1 MARRWSGF
9 PFWAVLTAVLAAPL
23 AAQRSGSF
31 ELGAFGRYTWFENA
45 SVNLDDTFGGSA
57 LLGVFL
63 HPIVALEVGAA
74 YTLARTIA
82 PADLDVKHVPL
93 FGRLVVNVPVH
104 ERFTILLGGGYQ
116 RTNYVVAGPDPSADD
131 GLMGLLGFRAFLS
144 GGLALRGHGLVDF
157 VPSPRNPGWPAG
169 GAATMYRHWG
179 AELGLTYTV
188 GKAPRDRDRDGVPDN
203 RDACPDTPAGV
214 QVEATGCPVDSDRDG
229 VPDYQDRCASTP
241 AGASVDP
248 NGCPADSD
256 GDQVFDGLDQCP
268 NTPAGASVDARGCP
282 TDADGDHV
290 FDGLDQCPN
299 TPAGAPVDARGCPLD
314 ADGDRIFDGLDRC
327 PNTPAGRQV
336 DANGCP
342 ILFEESRP
350 TLVLE
355 GVTFATGSAD
365 LTGDSRTVLDIVA
378 ESLKGNP
385 DVKVEVAGHT
395 DITGSAAANR
405 RLSQA
410 RAESVR
416 TSGPNRVTFPSG
428 SSAMTAAAA
437 ARDPPQSSPPT
448 RAGPARSRRVTV
460 GSAAPA
466 GCPPETTTT
475 PAGCAPARSSPDTR
489 VLCPAPADRSRT
501 GRETP
506 AGAAAAGAPGRG
518 S

>member
-31 ELGAFGRYTWFENA
+31 ELGAFGRYTWFENV

-57 LLGVFL
+57 LMGVFL

-74 YTLARTIA
+74 YTLAKTIA

-93 FGRLVVNVPVH
+93 FGRLVLNAPVH

-116 RTNYVVAGPDPSADD
+116 RTNYVVAGPDPGADD

-157 VPSPRNPGWPAG
+157 VPSPRNPGWPAA

-299 TPAGAPVDARGCPLD
+299 TEAGAPVDARGCPLDTDGDGVIDLHDRCPNTPAGARADTNGCPMD

-378 ESLKGNP
+378 ESLRGNP
-385 DVKVEVAGHT
+385 DVRVEVGGHT
-395 DITGSAAANR
+395 DNTGSSVVNT

-410 RAESVR
+410 RAGAVR
-416 TSGPNRVTFPSG
+416 NYLISKGLAADRLTARGYGPDNPVASNNTV
-428 SSAMTAAAA
+428 
-437 ARDPPQSSPPT
+437 
-448 RAGPARSRRVTV
+448 AGRQQNRRV
-460 GSAAPA
+460 
-466 GCPPETTTT
+466 EL
-475 PAGCAPARSSPDTR
+475 RKIN
-489 VLCPAPADRSRT
+489 
-501 GRETP
+501 
-506 AGAAAAGAPGRG
+506 
-518 S
+518 

>member
-1 MARRWSGF
+1 MLRRRSSGF
-9 PFWAVLTAVLAAPL
+9 ALGAMLATVLAVPL
-23 AAQRSGSF
+23 AAQRAGSF
-31 ELGAFGRYTWFENA
+31 EFGAFGRYTWFENA
-45 SVNLDDTFGGSA
+45 SVNLVDTFGGSA

-74 YTLARTIA
+74 YTPAKTVT

-93 FGRLVVNVPVH
+93 FGRLVVNVPLH
-104 ERFTILLGGGYQ
+104 ERFTVLLGGGYQ
-116 RTNYVVAGPDPSADD
+116 RTNYIVAGPDLSADN

-157 VPSPRNPGWPAG
+157 VPSPKTPGWPAA
-169 GAATMYRHWG
+169 GAATRYRHWG
-179 AELGLTYTV
+179 AELGLTYV
-188 GKAPRDRDRDGVPDN
+188 FGKAPRDRDRDGVPDN
-203 RDACPDTPAGV
+203 RDACPDTPEGV
-214 QVEATGCPVDSDRDG
+214 QVEANGCPVDADRDG
-229 VPDYQDRCASTP
+229 VADYQDRCASTP

-248 NGCPADSD
+248 NGCPRDSD
-256 GDQVFDGLDQCP
+256 GDRVFDGLDQCP

-282 TDADGDHV
+282 TDADGDNV

-299 TPAGAPVDARGCPLD
+299 TPAGAPVDARGCPTD
-314 ADGDRIFDGLDRC
+314 ADGDGVIDLNDRCPNTPAGARADTSGCPIDADGDKVFDGLDRC

-342 ILFEESRP
+342 ILFEPDKP

-395 DITGSAAANR
+395 DITGSAATNR

-416 TSGPNRVTFPSG
+416 DYLISKGLAADRLTARGYGPDNPVASNNTV
-428 SSAMTAAAA
+428 
-437 ARDPPQSSPPT
+437 
-448 RAGPARSRRVTV
+448 AGRQENRRV
-460 GSAAPA
+460 
-466 GCPPETTTT
+466 EL
-475 PAGCAPARSSPDTR
+475 RK
-489 VLCPAPADRSRT
+489 LN
-501 GRETP
+501 
-506 AGAAAAGAPGRG
+506 
-518 S
+518 